1 MQIRRGLP
9 LGEQIFELLRRGIGT
24 GEIAG
29 GTRLVQ
35 GELAERLG
43 TSRIPV
49 RDALKRLEA
58 EGLLTSD
65 RFSRYTVLSLTVED
79 ATEIYVIRHRLET
92 LAVSLA
98 AERATVAQL
107 AELRDLFGQ
116 MGAAVR
122 DDAADRYVDLNT
134 RFHALVSEA
143 SCAPRLQRLVRGL
156 WVGLPPL
163 TPIAVRGRMRNSHV
177 EHEAILA
184 CLEARDSAGV
194 GAAMGQHIDNAHR
207 EFIATLR
214 TAGRAEA
221 PVSPTDEPSI
231 ERTA

>member
-9 LGEQIFELLRRGIGT
+9 LGEQIFELLRRSIGT
-24 GEIAG
+24 GELAG

-49 RDALKRLEA
+49 RDALKRLET

-65 RFSRYTVLSLTVED
+65 QFSRYTVLSLTVED
-79 ATEIYVIRHRLET
+79 ATEIYAIRHRLET

-98 AERATVAQL
+98 AERATAAQL
-107 AELRDLFGQ
+107 AELRELFGR

-122 DDAADRYVDLNT
+122 NGAAGRYVDLNT
-134 RFHALVSEA
+134 RFHTLVSDA
-143 SCAPRLQRLVRGL
+143 SRAPRLQRLVRGL

-163 TPIAVRGRMRNSHV
+163 TPIAVRGRMRNSHA

-184 CLEARDSAGV
+184 CLEARNSAG
-194 GAAMGQHIDNAHR
+194 ADEAMGQHIDNAHR
-207 EFIATLR
+207 EFIATQR
-214 TAGRAEA
+214 MADRAEA
-221 PVSPTDEPSI
+221 SVLSPDEPSI